1 MLLRNNLYTISQ
13 KEINGLN
20 GCFSIE
26 LNSSH
31 FIYLAHFPEEP
42 ITPGVCIVQI
52 GQELLELLL
61 EESCLKKYRLEIKKV
76 KNVKFLSV
84 ISPKNNTTIVY
95 TMKKVEMSEDAMEV
109 KAQIDVSFKDEIKAK
124 ISLVLSVS
132 C

>member
-20 GCFSIE
+20 GCFTIE

-95 TMKKVEMSEDAMEV
+95 TMKKVEMAEDAMEV

-124 ISLVLSVS
+124 LSLVLSVS